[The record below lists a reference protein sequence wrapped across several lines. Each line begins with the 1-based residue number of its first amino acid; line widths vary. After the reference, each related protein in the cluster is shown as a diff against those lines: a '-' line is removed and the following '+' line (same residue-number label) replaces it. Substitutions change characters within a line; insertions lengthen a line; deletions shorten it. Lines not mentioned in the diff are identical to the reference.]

1 MAVASGRTDRD
12 RRLTLLAGVASVS
25 AALALIGIKFWAWTR
40 TDSIALLSSLADSLL
55 DLLASM
61 LTLAAVRFA
70 AEPADREHR
79 FGHGKL
85 EAVAGLVQA
94 LIISA
99 SAVYVAVK
107 AVDRLLS
114 PTVVAEPSTGIAVM
128 VLSLLVTLGLLGLQR
143 FVIARTG
150 SLAIRADS
158 LHYAGDVLTSI
169 MVLIA
174 IGLNASF
181 GWYAAD
187 PLLGLVVVAVILASV
202 RQILRQAMDVLLDR
216 ELPAPVRAQVLALAR
231 AHPAVRGVHDLR
243 TRTSSVDDFVQ
254 LHLELDPD
262 LTLAA
267 AHRISEEVEVSV
279 RDALPRAEVII
290 HIDPHGLSE
299 PRDSF

>member
-1 MAVASGRTDRD
+1 MAVASGRTGRN
-12 RRLTLLAGVASVS
+12 RRLTMLAGVASVS
-25 AALALIGIKFWAWTR
+25 AALALIGIKFWAWTQ

-107 AVDRLLS
+107 AVERLLS

-216 ELPAPVRAQVLALAR
+216 ELPAPVRTQVLALAR

-262 LTLAA
+262 MTLAA
-267 AHRISEEVEVSV
+267 AHRISEEVEASV

-290 HIDPHGLSE
+290 HVDPHGLSE